1 MDAGC
6 FAALALDAR
15 AYGRYPLNM
24 SRETFTD
31 GPDAGWTV
39 WRRDPDGRFASMLG
53 DFFFRDGPR
62 GVECRMETARKHS
75 NGLGYLHGGFIMSFI
90 DMAMFSFIFRQ
101 LENSAAVTLSCA
113 TDFLSA
119 GIVGKPIEAHGE
131 ILKETGRML
140 FVRGLV
146 TQDGVNLASFTGTMR
161 KVPRQRRP
169 DGEGHVARPG
179 ETQVD

>member
-1 MDAGC
+1 
-6 FAALALDAR
+6 
-15 AYGRYPLNM
+15 M
-24 SRETFTD
+24 SRETFTE
-31 GPDAGWTV
+31 GPNAGWTC
-39 WRRDPDGRFASMLG
+39 WRRDPDGRFASMLC
-53 DFFFRDGPR
+53 DFFFREGAR

-90 DMAMFSFIFRQ
+90 DMAMFAFIFRQ

-131 ILKETGRML
+131 ILKETGKML

-161 KVPRQRRP
+161 KIPRPPRP
-169 DGEGHVARPG
+169 TGEGHIARPG
-179 ETQVD
+179 EMQVD

>member
-1 MDAGC
+1 
-6 FAALALDAR
+6 
-15 AYGRYPLNM
+15 
-24 SRETFTD
+24 
-31 GPDAGWTV
+31 
-39 WRRDPDGRFASMLG
+39 
-53 DFFFRDGPR
+53 
-62 GVECRMETARKHS
+62 
-75 NGLGYLHGGFIMSFI
+75 MSFI

-131 ILKETGRML
+131 ILKETGKML

-161 KVPRQRRP
+161 KVPRVPRSA
-169 DGEGHVARPG
+169 DEGHAVRPG